1 MRDSAPLWVSL
12 SASAIRA
19 LPFGRYQ
26 AANALARFAGPPFL
40 AQLPSDLGRSSF
52 VCDLRDTISR
62 EVCFTGRYEPQ
73 ETQLAL
79 RLLAPGAT
87 VADVGANWGYFTLVC
102 AYRVGPTGR
111 VLALEPHPRL
121 VSMLGE
127 NVTANRLPQVDVIR
141 AAAGAAPGTMA
152 FVGFDERGGNS
163 GVSRAVRGTE
173 RADFESPVAA
183 LDTLLDE
190 RGVGRVDLVKLDIEG
205 GENAALRGMSRG
217 LADRRYRFVLLECH
231 PQELAHAGASV
242 DECLSSLVRAG
253 YRGWRIDHSPS
264 MHRRAAVQRVPTA
277 ELLVPV
283 EDAHGGADV
292 WPHFLWAAPDEA
304 LPE

>member
-40 AQLPSDLGRSSF
+40 ARLPSDLGRSSF
-52 VCDLRDTISR
+52 VCDLHDTIAR

-79 RLLAPGAT
+79 RLLGAGMT
-87 VADVGANWGYFTLVC
+87 VVDAGANWGYFTLVC
-102 AYRVGPTGR
+102 AHRVGSSGR

-121 VSMLGE
+121 ASMLGE
-127 NVTANRLPQVDVIR
+127 NVTVNRLSQVEVIR
-141 AAAGAAPGTMA
+141 VAAGAGAGTAA
-152 FVGFDERGGNS
+152 FVGFDERDGNS
-163 GVSRAVRGTE
+163 GVSRAARG
-173 RADFESPVAA
+173 ADHVDFESPVAG

-190 RGVGRVDLVKLDIEG
+190 RKIDRVDLVKLDIEG
-205 GENAALRGMSRG
+205 AEIEALRGMTTG
-217 LADRRYRFVLLECH
+217 LMKRRYRFVLLECH
-231 PQELAHAGASV
+231 PQHLEHLGASLN
-242 DECLSSLVRAG
+242 DCLVPFVRAG

-264 MHRRAAVQRVPTA
+264 MHRRAAERVVPTS
-277 ELLVPV
+277 ELLTPL
-283 EDAHGGADV
+283 EHSPTATEV
-292 WPHFLWAAPDEA
+292 WPHFLWTAPGEA